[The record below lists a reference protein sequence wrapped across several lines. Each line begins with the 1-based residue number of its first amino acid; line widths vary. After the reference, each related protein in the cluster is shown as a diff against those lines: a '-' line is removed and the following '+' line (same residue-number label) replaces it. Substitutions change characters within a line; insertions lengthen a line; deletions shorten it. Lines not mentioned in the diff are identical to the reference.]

1 MSKIGSFFNPI
12 QWIKAY
18 KFHKNNAK
26 FDKSTYDLE
35 LHLYSKILNNNM
47 LHWGYFQNVNI
58 NPDTIS
64 LKMVEEAQIKYAENI
79 IEQISDNKNPVLDVG
94 CGMGGLAEL
103 MLNKNLIVEVLTPNR
118 NQIDFIKSKFKD
130 ITSHNCKF
138 ENLESGNKY
147 GTVINSESLQYI
159 KLDDAFKKMDTI
171 ILPHGKWIVVDYFR
185 LNDRGI
191 NKSAHILDSFKS
203 KLEEY
208 GWKISYEK
216 DITANV
222 LPTIAFAN
230 LFYNRILIP
239 IKHYAYEK
247 LRYKKAWLYYLT
259 EKLRVSIDKKIVK
272 ENASIDP
279 EQFVNE
285 KKYMFFVLEK
295 IKN

>member
-1 MSKIGSFFNPI
+1 
-12 QWIKAY
+12 
-18 KFHKNNAK
+18 
-26 FDKSTYDLE
+26 
-35 LHLYSKILNNNM
+35 
-47 LHWGYFQNVNI
+47 
-58 NPDTIS
+58 
-64 LKMVEEAQIKYAENI
+64 
-79 IEQISDNKNPVLDVG
+79 
-94 CGMGGLAEL
+94 

-130 ITSHNCKF
+130 ITNHNCKF